1 MLEQTIWLSPKATA
15 FTAVCEACA
24 AERGYLAAQVEGRLE
39 LERQHGSVLCARGH
53 SVRLERAN
61 RDPIG
66 VLSNAA

>member
-15 FTAVCEACA
+15 FTAVCEACSAEHGYHA
-24 AERGYLAAQVEGRLE
+24 AHVEGRL
-39 LERQHGSVLCARGH
+39 LLDRDHGSVTCARGH
-53 SVRLERAN
+53 SVRLERAT